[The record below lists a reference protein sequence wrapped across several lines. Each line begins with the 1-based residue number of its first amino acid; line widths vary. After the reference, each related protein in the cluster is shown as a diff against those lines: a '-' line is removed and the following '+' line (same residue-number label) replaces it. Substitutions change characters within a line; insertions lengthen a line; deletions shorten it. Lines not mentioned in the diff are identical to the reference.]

1 MFKKIVLKNGLRIIS
16 IPKKTAL
23 AATVLILVRTGSK
36 YEKKD
41 TNGISHFL
49 EHMLFKGTKNHP
61 SPLSVAETLDKVGGV
76 FNAFTSEEYT
86 GYYAKVESSHFELAL
101 DWVSDIFLNST
112 LPKKEMEKERGVI
125 VQEINMLSDHPL
137 SYVQILWPELLYG
150 DQPAGWNIAGTKK
163 NVMKMSQK
171 ELADY
176 WRKQYVAS
184 NTVVCIAGGI
194 KQKQSLELAK
204 RYFTKM
210 PTSSPIE
217 KAKVFERQNNPQ
229 ILVHFKE
236 TDQTHLC
243 LGVRSYNSFHSDKY
257 VIEILGT
264 ILGGMMSS
272 RMFIEVREK
281 LGLCY
286 YIRTSVD
293 DNPDTGFLVTQAGV
307 DNENVEK
314 AILTILKEYKKVS
327 SKKISALE
335 LKKAKDNIK
344 GKMALQL
351 ESSDALASYYGGQEL
366 MEKKILTP
374 DEIFKKIDKVSAN
387 DILRVSKD
395 IFRSRKLNLAVIGPF
410 KEKDSFK
417 KILKI

>member
-23 AATVLILVRTGSK
+23 ATTVLILVRTGSK
-36 YEKKD
+36 YEKKE

-49 EHMLFKGTKNHP
+49 EHMLFKGTKNQQ
-61 SPLSVAETLDKVGGV
+61 SPLSVAETLDRVGGV

-112 LPKKEMEKERGVI
+112 LPKKEVEKERGVI
-125 VQEINMLSDHPL
+125 IQEINMLSDHPL

-163 NVMKMSQK
+163 NIMGISRK

-176 WRKQYVAS
+176 WKKQYVAL
-184 NTVVCIAGGI
+184 NTVVCIAGGV
-194 KQKQSLELAK
+194 KQRQSLELAK
-204 RYFTKM
+204 KYFTKI
-210 PTSSPIE
+210 PTSSPLE
-217 KAKVFERQNNPQ
+217 KAKVVEKQNSPQ
-229 ILVHFKE
+229 CLIHFKE

-243 LGVRSYNSFHSDKY
+243 LGVRSYDSFHHDKY
-257 VIEILGT
+257 VIETLGT

-286 YIRTSVD
+286 YIRTSID
-293 DNPDTGFLVTQAGV
+293 NNPDTGFLVTQAGV
-307 DNENVEK
+307 DNKNVEK
-314 AILTILKEYKKVS
+314 AILTILKEYKRVS
-327 SKKISALE
+327 STKVSALE

-366 MEKKILTP
+366 MDKKILTP

>member
-61 SPLSVAETLDKVGGV
+61 SPLSVAETLDMVGGV

-101 DWVSDIFLNST
+101 DWVSDIFLNSI

-163 NVMKMSQK
+163 NVMEMSQK
-171 ELADY
+171 ELVDY

-184 NTVVCIAGGI
+184 NTVVCMAGGI

-204 RYFTKM
+204 KYFTKM
-210 PTSSPIE
+210 QTSSPIE
-217 KAKVFERQNNPQ
+217 KAKVVEIQNNPQ

-243 LGVRSYNSFHSDKY
+243 LGVRSYNSFHPDKY

-293 DNPDTGFLVTQAGV
+293 DNSDTGFLVTQAGV

-387 DILRVSKD
+387 DVLRVSKD
-395 IFRSRKLNLAVIGPF
+395 IFKSKKLNLAVIGPF

>member
-86 GYYAKVESSHFELAL
+86 GYYAKVESSNFELAL

-171 ELADY
+171 ELVDY

-184 NTVVCIAGGI
+184 NTVVCMAGGI

-286 YIRTSVD
+286 YIRTSID

-307 DNENVEK
+307 DNENAEK
-314 AILTILKEYKKVS
+314 AILTILKEYKKIS